1 MASKNNDTIIN
12 EIMETTTKNESI
24 NEMKKINSDVLY
36 RYSMQPAYAT
46 RPIEEISYP
55 AYATR
60 PTEPIAYPE
69 YAVRPTEPIAYPE
82 YAVRPTDPIAYPA
95 YATRPTN
102 PITDISITYDQLE
115 DNIVQLKEAINSLKS
130 TWQVDAKKNINTLE
144 NSWVG
149 AECKEYTT
157 KLTKMDKKV
166 NNTISALE
174 LLCSTYE
181 QARDM
186 LKDNQMYVMNSIKS
200 ID

>member
-1 MASKNNDTIIN
+1 MASKGNNTIIE
-12 EIMETTTKNESI
+12 EIMETTTKNGSFDEI
-24 NEMKKINSDVLY
+24 KKINSDTL
-36 RYSMQPAYAT
+36 SNLDIMQ
-46 RPIEEISYP
+46 P

-69 YAVRPTEPIAYPE
+69 YAVRPT
-82 YAVRPTDPIAYPA
+82 D
-95 YATRPTN
+95 

-115 DNIVQLKEAINSLKS
+115 DNIAQLKEAINSLKS
-130 TWQVDAKKNINTLE
+130 TWQVDAKKNIKTLE
-144 NSWVG
+144 DSWVG
-149 AECKEYTT
+149 AECSEYTT
-157 KLTKMDKKV
+157 KLIKMDKKV